1 MPYTGYTLLITFYGR
16 ILICLAGLRVFD
28 LSNRP
33 STNPWKPIFNG
44 WIIYKRVIFKQ
55 DWFDWKCWLMAIEPV
70 PKLTSSDPH
79 QLTFYLCIQTCY
91 VTFRPVFYLA
101 RNLTYILTFFL
112 SGILSVTCCDM
123 LYCGIEPGIW
133 SEIFLTY
140 TMLYIPSD
148 PSDIVSDMLSMLSH
162 IYSDILS
169 DIVSHIISHI
179 LSDIIY
185 TKQFI

>member
-1 MPYTGYTLLITFYGR
+1 MPSTGYTLLITFYGR

-55 DWFDWKCWLMAIEPV
+55 DWFDWKCWLMAWAR
-70 PKLTSSDPH
+70 PKTDFERSSPTDILSVYPDM
-79 QLTFYLCIQTCY
+79 LCDISSG
-91 VTFRPVFYLA
+91 
-101 RNLTYILTFFL
+101 ILSGAQSDIHSDIL

-140 TMLYIPSD
+140 IMLYIPSD
-148 PSDIVSDMLSMLSH
+148 PSDIVSEMLSH

-169 DIVSHIISHI
+169 DIVSHIIISHI
-179 LSDIIY
+179 LSDMIN